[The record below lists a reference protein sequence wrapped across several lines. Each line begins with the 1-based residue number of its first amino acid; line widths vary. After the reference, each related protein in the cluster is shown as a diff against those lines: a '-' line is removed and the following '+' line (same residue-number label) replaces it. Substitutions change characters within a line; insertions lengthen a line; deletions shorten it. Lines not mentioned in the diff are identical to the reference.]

1 VGKVLIRVQFV
12 PVLLTR
18 FTLNRSDKAMKISKT
33 LLQAIAVAVTITT
46 VSTSCNE
53 EQPRPEDGKTKEQQ
67 APYDCPG
74 CGMG

>member
-1 VGKVLIRVQFV
+1 MQLV

-18 FTLNRSDKAMKISKT
+18 LTLNRFDKAMKISKT

-46 VSTSCNE
+46 VATSCNE
-53 EQPRPEDGKTKEQQ
+53 EQPGPEDGKTKEQPV
-67 APYDCPG
+67 PYDCPG

>member
-1 VGKVLIRVQFV
+1 
-12 PVLLTR
+12 
-18 FTLNRSDKAMKISKT
+18 MKISKT

-53 EQPRPEDGKTKEQQ
+53 EQPKPEDGKTKEQQ